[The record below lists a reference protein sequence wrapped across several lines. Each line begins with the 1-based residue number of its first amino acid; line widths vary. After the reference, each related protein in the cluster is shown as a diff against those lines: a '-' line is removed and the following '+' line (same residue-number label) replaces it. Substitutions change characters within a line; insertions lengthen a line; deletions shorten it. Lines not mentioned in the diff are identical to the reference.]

1 MESNRHHFYFA
12 ITIVAILATGGF
24 AMLEVAN
31 TMTELVLIEESFYGV
46 VRSGDVRLSAEINRS
61 IQDVDLDFLDDL
73 DEEFNEIDEGIDI
86 L

>member
-1 MESNRHHFYFA
+1 MQSNRHHFYFA

-46 VRSGDVRLSAEINRS
+46 VRRGDVRLSAEINRS